1 MHAKKTTDTVAG
13 KPILA
18 LAVMTII
25 WGYNWVVMKEALR
38 FCGPFV
44 FAAMR
49 AFPAALCLCGILLLA
64 KKDWRPRQV
73 KWTILL
79 GLLST
84 TLGLGLPIWSLVSGG
99 AGKTAVLLYTM
110 PFWVILLAWPILG
123 ERIRGLEWLAV
134 ILAFGGLAFIVA
146 VDAAGA
152 NLFSSILAV
161 VSGVSWA
168 GSAIVARIMRRSPDF
183 DVVSVTTWQMI
194 YGVGPLMLVAFLV
207 PAQPIQWTTAFIAAL
222 VYNIFV
228 TSVVAYLLWF
238 YILERLPAGMA
249 TMGTL
254 VTPII
259 AILAA
264 AVQLGE
270 IPTLYENVGIVLIL
284 AGIGLL
290 SAIAFLRTRRV
301 HITPPKTF
309 S

>member
-1 MHAKKTTDTVAG
+1 VA
-13 KPILA
+13 I
-18 LAVMTII
+18 
-25 WGYNWVVMKEALR
+25 
-38 FCGPFV
+38 
-44 FAAMR
+44 
-49 AFPAALCLCGILLLA
+49 
-64 KKDWRPRQV
+64 
-73 KWTILL
+73 
-79 GLLST
+79 
-84 TLGLGLPIWSLVSGG
+84 
-99 AGKTAVLLYTM
+99 
-110 PFWVILLAWPILG
+110 
-123 ERIRGLEWLAV
+123 
-134 ILAFGGLAFIVA
+134 
-146 VDAAGA
+146 DAAGA

-161 VSGVSWA
+161 ISGISWA

-183 DVVSVTTWQMI
+183 DVVSVTAWQMI

-207 PAQPIQWTTAFIAAL
+207 PAPPIQWTTVFIAAL

-238 YILERLPAGMA
+238 YILEKLPAGMA

-254 VTPII
+254 VTPVI

>member
-1 MHAKKTTDTVAG
+1 MHAKKTTDTATGNPV
-13 KPILA
+13 LA
-18 LAVMTII
+18 LAVITII

-134 ILAFGGLAFIVA
+134 ILAFAGLAFIVA

-284 AGIGLL
+284 SGIGLL